1 MAQKND
7 YLAVGKEQG
16 AVIAKYLIERI
27 TDGRLTPGTAVEV
40 AASHVAKQA
49 ELMQAE
55 GTSRDDML
63 VWIAAL
69 NSAVHDSISG
79 SEKSR

>member
-27 TDGRLTPGTAVEV
+27 TDGRLTRGCV
-40 AASHVAKQA
+40 ARR
-49 ELMQAE
+49 ET
-55 GTSRDDML
+55 G
-63 VWIAAL
+63 
-69 NSAVHDSISG
+69 
-79 SEKSR
+79 